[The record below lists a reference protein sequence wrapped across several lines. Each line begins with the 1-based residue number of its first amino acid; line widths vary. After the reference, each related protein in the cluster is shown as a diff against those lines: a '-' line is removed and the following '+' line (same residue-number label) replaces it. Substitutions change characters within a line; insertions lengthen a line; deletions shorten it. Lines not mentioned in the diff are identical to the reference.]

1 MQIPKS
7 PLGAV
12 AALAAAAFISFSSA
26 VGAAEV
32 AGVTLDD
39 TVRVANQDLRLNGA
53 GIRHKLVFSV
63 YVAGLYL
70 PERKNTV
77 ADVLSAQGARRVTI
91 VMMRDVSNEE
101 FGRGFMG
108 GIQQNID
115 RAEKSKLVSQLMKFG
130 EVFASVPELKKGDVL
145 TVDWIPNVGTLI
157 HLNGKKVTDALP
169 DVAFYNAILRIWLG
183 NKPVDAELK
192 SLLLG
197 DKVNATS
204 RAGNS

>member
-1 MQIPKS
+1 MRFHQPF
-7 PLGAV
+7 LTVV
-12 AALAAAAFISFSSA
+12 AAIGAAALVSLSPV

-32 AGVTLDD
+32 AGITLDD

-53 GIRHKLVFSV
+53 GIRHKLIFKV

-70 PERKNTV
+70 PEKKNTV
-77 ADVLSAQGARRVTI
+77 QDVLSAQGARRVTI

-115 RAEKSKLVSQLMKFG
+115 RAEKSKFISQLLKFG
-130 EVFASVPELKKGDVL
+130 EVFASIPELKKGDVL
-145 TVDWIPNVGTLI
+145 TVDWIPNAGTLI

-183 NKPVDAELK
+183 DKPIDAELK
-192 SLLLG
+192 SLMLG
-197 DKVNATS
+197 DKPTVAS
-204 RAGNS
+204 RGGNS